1 MGLPGSRLKIAK
13 AFFRRR
19 DIYIFPL
26 YMPHKSVKDLRV
38 YPIVSNKV
46 AATLG
51 MLCRYVKCHEMEGRT
66 DITSYR
72 QL

>member
-1 MGLPGSRLKIAK
+1 
-13 AFFRRR
+13 
-19 DIYIFPL
+19 
-26 YMPHKSVKDLRV
+26 MPQKSVKHLRV
-38 YPIVSNKV
+38 YPIVSNMV

-51 MLCRYVKCHEMEGRT
+51 MLCRYIKCHEMEGRT